1 MIDTPSSPSTLRV
14 FVNGRGHDVP
24 LGATALDAVRV
35 ADHEEATAITAGT
48 RGITDSRGLP
58 VAPST
63 ATYAGAIYRTVRARP
78 TAV

>member
-1 MIDTPSSPSTLRV
+1 MTDDQAAPSTLRV

-24 LGATALDAVRV
+24 LGATAFDAVQV
-35 ADHEEATAITAGT
+35 ADGDEAAAITAGT

-58 VAPST
+58 VAPNT